1 MSAPKIE
8 VNYEMLDQ
16 VSAKF
21 LQQGDEAEQ
30 MLQNIRNHMDSLQ
43 GEWIG
48 EGSNAFFSEMSDLV
62 LPAATKLVQAH
73 NEAGNASKR
82 IAELMSTAEEEAA
95 SAFQVAIQANGLS
108 TI

>member
-30 MLQNIRNHMDSLQ
+30 MLQNIRNHMESLQ

-48 EGSNAFFSEMSDLV
+48 EGSTAFFEEMENLV
-62 LPAATKLVQAH
+62 LPGITRLVQAL
-73 NEAGNASKR
+73 NEAANVSKQ
-82 IAELMSTAEEEAA
+82 ISEVMSSAEEEAA
-95 SAFQVAIQANGLS
+95 NTFQVI
-108 TI
+108 I